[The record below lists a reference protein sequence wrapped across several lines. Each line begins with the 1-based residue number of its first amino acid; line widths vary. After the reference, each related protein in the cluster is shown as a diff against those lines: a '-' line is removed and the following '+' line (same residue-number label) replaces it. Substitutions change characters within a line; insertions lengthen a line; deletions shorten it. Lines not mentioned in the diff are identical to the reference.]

1 MSSTSHSRRRRG
13 IARTSLVLSLTS
25 MKNRGFTLIET
36 IVYLAL
42 FSILMTG
49 IISSVYLL
57 FENGDRNQTKA
68 MLQEEK
74 EYLLGKI
81 NWAMSGMQI
90 VVTPGAGLSGTS
102 LNIVKYDGSPVTIG
116 LSGTNMTFTTTGP
129 AAVLN
134 NSN

>member
-25 MKNRGFTLIET
+25 MSKRGFTLIET

-81 NWAMSGMQI
+81 NWSLSGVQT
-90 VVTPGAGLSGTS
+90 VTPSSSFSANT
-102 LNIVKYDGSPVTIG
+102 LNVVKYDGSPVTLA
-116 LSGTNMTFTTTGP
+116 LSGTNMTFAT
-129 AAVLN
+129 
-134 NSN
+134 S